1 MGDCYTPAA
10 IQNFVSKDVNRIVG
24 DIIMADARRNPFID
38 VLPTGKIENQIGGSF
53 RAVVQSRTLVA
64 ASLTVPTFTVAS
76 SVCRTRGG
84 TDRTGTVEYTYQEGI
99 LRGQSEEVCVN
110 QAKQAFKR
118 SWIAASQSLR
128 DGMIKLKGADIRGQI
143 LVQSGIKATVRDGAT
158 VDNMINGDQT
168 DINTPFL
175 ATASN
180 AFVTFKL
187 LKKFANRMFD
197 DFMVDPFEQS
207 GMGTMYKWI
216 GSRDSIDRFRDELDI
231 KADLRALTT
240 GRYALGEKAIN
251 GFEWD
256 GPYRG
261 IAFGA
266 DPRPLRAAVG
276 GGGYTLPGTNL
287 QLVEPEIEESTT
299 NGVRAATNPAWLVAP
314 WEIGF
319 LFGDQSFRYL
329 AGTSFAGEGDVKF
342 PNALAP
348 TTLEF
353 VNIRD
358 NDCNLYGDMGRF
370 IYQIARG
377 YEPMKPHAVLPVLY
391 RRCND
396 SLNLDACG
404 SDGNSL

>member
-1 MGDCYTPAA
+1 MGDCFTPGA
-10 IQNFVSKDVNRIVG
+10 IQNFVSKDITRIVG
-24 DIIMADARRNPFID
+24 DIILADARRNPFAD
-38 VLPTGKIENQIGGSF
+38 VLPTGSMENQMGGSF

-84 TDRTGTVEYTYQEGI
+84 IDKTGTIEYTYAEGI
-99 LRGQSEEVCVN
+99 LRGESQEICVN

-118 SWIAASQSLR
+118 SWITTSASLR
-128 DGMIKLKGADIRGQI
+128 DGMVKLKAADIRGQM
-143 LVQSGIKATVRDGAT
+143 LLQSGIKATVNSTKT

-168 DINTPFL
+168 DISVSFPTFS
-175 ATASN
+175 SN
-180 AFVTFKL
+180 SFVTFKL
-187 LKKFANRMFD
+187 LKKFANRMWD
-197 DFMVDPFEQS
+197 DFMVDPFEES
-207 GMGTMYKWI
+207 NGGTMYKWI
-216 GSRDSIDRFRDELDI
+216 GSRDSVDRFRDELDI
-231 KADLRALTT
+231 KLDLRALTT
-240 GRYALGEKAIN
+240 GRYAVGEKAIN

-256 GPYRG
+256 GPYKG
-261 IAFGA
+261 IAFAA
-266 DPRPLRAAVG
+266 DPRPLRAAVNG
-276 GGGYTLPGTNL
+276 GGTTLPGTNL
-287 QLVEPEIEESTT
+287 QLVEPEISVDTT
-299 NGVRAATNPAWLVAP
+299 NGVRAGTNPAWLVAP

-319 LFGDQSFRYL
+319 LFGDNSFRYL
-329 AGTSFAGEGDVKF
+329 AGKSFAGEGDVKF
-342 PNALAP
+342 PNSLAP

-358 NDCNLYGDMGRF
+358 NDCNIFGDMGKF

-396 SLNLDACG
+396 AMNLDACG